1 MTETTLKSVAIG
13 NSISKIKRT
22 ILHQMISLMHQMIT
36 YLSFNGNCREAMQFY
51 QQCLG
56 GELSW
61 QTIGETPVA
70 KKLPVSVQN
79 YILNASLMKDDWILM
94 GTDMVADEGLI
105 RGNTVSILLE
115 CNSEEEMHRCFDNL
129 VQGGKCTQDIERT
142 YWGALFGGLTDRY
155 GNQWLLK
162 FADYETD

>member
-1 MTETTLKSVAIG
+1 
-13 NSISKIKRT
+13 
-22 ILHQMISLMHQMIT
+22 MIT
-36 YLSFNGNCREAMQFY
+36 YLSFNGNCRQAMQFY
-51 QQCLG
+51 QDCLG
-56 GELSW
+56 GELVW

-70 KKLPVSVQN
+70 KKLPLALRD

-115 CNSEEEMHRCFDNL
+115 CHSEEEMRRCFTNL
-129 VQGGKCTQDIERT
+129 VRNGQCTQAIERT
-142 YWGALFGGLTDRY
+142 YWGALFGGLTDQY

-162 FADYETD
+162 YAAYDTD